1 VVVDEEKRQTA
12 SKNGEEDEGNEG
24 NNAQEDSSDEEPE
37 DVEDAKSG
45 NKFKQVHD
53 DQEPEEEEREES
65 ENEDDEERL
74 KETGEDEGVDTT
86 VVESYTFAQNY
97 VYDKKKH
104 RWCEITF
111 GLPLNYKKL
120 DLTAIL
126 KDVASKSVLWET
138 SSIKRAITY
147 MKNDRLTLR
156 TDGIN
161 ILEMS
166 KHRGILDLNKLYCN
180 DIHKMAETY
189 GIEAAMKI
197 IVKEVKDV
205 FNVYGIKVD
214 PRHLSLIADYMTF
227 NGSFEPLSRTGMDNS
242 ASPLQQMSFESS
254 LTFLK
259 NATTGGKSD
268 SLRNPSSCL
277 MVGKPC
283 LTGTGC
289 FEVMHK
295 FTMDS

>member
-1 VVVDEEKRQTA
+1 
-12 SKNGEEDEGNEG
+12 
-24 NNAQEDSSDEEPE
+24 
-37 DVEDAKSG
+37 
-45 NKFKQVHD
+45 
-53 DQEPEEEEREES
+53 
-65 ENEDDEERL
+65 
-74 KETGEDEGVDTT
+74 
-86 VVESYTFAQNY
+86 
-97 VYDKKKH
+97 
-104 RWCEITF
+104 
-111 GLPLNYKKL
+111 LPLNYKKL

-161 ILEMS
+161 ILVSDVFLVTCHQLIFVSQEMS